1 MLRLIF
7 ALLFVLF
14 SPQLEALA
22 FAASVKSTGMAGT
35 AIAYPL
41 DSLAGACNPAGMV
54 FIDDRIDL
62 GATWVYERGKIRVD
76 RNPFHRQSEEF
87 DCLNNQTFLLAEF
100 GINKVWCDDCGSW
113 SLGLMAYP
121 TSFQKT
127 HFDRSIPFL
136 EHNRRNLERV
146 AYSISP
152 VLAMG
157 CGDKHGVGIS
167 LNWIIERFSHN
178 KHADEECG
186 RHYSHGVSATI
197 GWRWEVATWMA
208 LGASYRSKVHM
219 CKCKR
224 ERIDLPEKWGGGL
237 LLRPYANLALCA
249 DVEWV
254 NWENSSLNDEF
265 QEKHRHK
272 SHHIHD
278 RRRYD
283 FKHEIF
289 KNQTLYS
296 IGIEYQFIDAW
307 TVRAGW
313 RHSNSPTRDNETF
326 LNALAIDT
334 IQDYVTGGVTWLCG
348 CGEVSAFFAYG
359 LENRLSGK
367 HALPNRFKRGHVTL
381 TQSKTLA
388 GLSCAWF
395 Y

>member
-1 MLRLIF
+1 MLLLIIT
-7 ALLFVLF
+7 LLLTLS

-22 FAASVKSTGMAGT
+22 FPASVKSMGMAGT

-41 DSLAGACNPAGMV
+41 DSLAGAYNPAGMV
-54 FIDDRIDL
+54 FIGDRIDV
-62 GATWVYERGKIRVD
+62 GATWVYERGKVRVD
-76 RNPFHRQSEEF
+76 RNPLHRDSEEF
-87 DCLNNQTFLLAEF
+87 DCMNNQTFFLAEF
-100 GINKVWCDDCGSW
+100 GINRVWCDDCGCW
-113 SLGLMAYP
+113 SFGLMAYP
-121 TSFQKT
+121 ASFQKT
-127 HFDRSIPFL
+127 HFEHSFPFL
-136 EHNRRNLERV
+136 DHNRRNLDRV
-146 AYSISP
+146 TYSISP

-157 CGDKHGVGIS
+157 CGEKHGVGVS
-167 LNWIIERFSHN
+167 LNWLIERFSHS

-219 CKCKR
+219 CHCKR

-237 LLRPYANLALCA
+237 MLQPFANLAICG

-265 QEKHRHK
+265 PEKHKHHRH
-272 SHHIHD
+272 HHRD
-278 RRRYD
+278 KR
-283 FKHEIF
+283 HEIF

-296 IGIEYQFIDAW
+296 IGIEYQFLEGWI
-307 TVRAGW
+307 VRAGW
-313 RHSNSPTRDNETF
+313 RHSNCPVRDNETF

-334 IQDYVTGGVTWLCG
+334 IQDYVTAGTTWLCG

-359 LENRLSGK
+359 LENRLSGR
-367 HALPNRFKRGHVTL
+367 HALPHRFRRGHLTL
-381 TQSKTLA
+381 TESKTLA
-388 GLSCAWF
+388 GLACAWF